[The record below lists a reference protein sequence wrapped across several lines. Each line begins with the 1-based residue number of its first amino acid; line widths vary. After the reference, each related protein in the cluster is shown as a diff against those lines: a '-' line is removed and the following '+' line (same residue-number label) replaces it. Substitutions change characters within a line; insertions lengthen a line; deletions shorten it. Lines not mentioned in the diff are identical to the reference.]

1 MISVQNHLQP
11 LSGNKYLI
19 VIFMAL
25 YLSACSPKVQ
35 TVKKSPAPVEKEKVE
50 EVIKPPKKFKEATIS
65 LLVPFNLQNFRT
77 KPVNKA
83 EIEKHAM
90 AIDFYQ
96 GFKLG
101 IDSAASFGL
110 NFKLLVHDTGENTQ
124 QLDNLFRSNILDG
137 SNLLVGPVFPEGLK
151 YMTAYS
157 KQHHVPMV
165 SPLAASQPAEFANPN
180 LISIVNNIDLH
191 AAKIGDFI
199 TRKYKAQ
206 QATAVLISTKS
217 PNDEVLGKPLR
228 AYFLAQKAQFIP
240 FEEYASVFTMETKM
254 VKNRKY
260 VVMLSSSD
268 FKFVTATLDKLSKMQ
283 KAGFDID
290 LYGHPDWLKQN
301 YNTEKLQALKTIIT
315 SSHKVNYKSAAVID
329 FIKKYRKTYQ
339 FEPGE
344 YAFKGFDIGFY
355 FGREFTRHGDDYLK
369 NITKDKYKGLHNS
382 FSFIRDEQNGYIN
395 TSLNVLQYRNFDLI
409 TIE

>member
-35 TVKKSPAPVEKEKVE
+35 TVNKSTAPEEKEKVE
-50 EVIKPPKKFKEATIS
+50 EVIKPPKKFKEAMVS
-65 LLVPFNLQNFRT
+65 LLVPFNLQDYKA
-77 KPVNKA
+77 KPTTKA

-110 NFKLLVHDTGENTQ
+110 NFKLLVYDTRETTQ
-124 QLDNLFRSNILDG
+124 QLDDLFRSNILTG
-137 SNLLVGPVFPEGLK
+137 SHLLVGPVFPKGLK

-157 KQHHVPMV
+157 KQHNIPIV
-165 SPLAASQPAEFANPN
+165 SPLAASQPSEFANPN

-191 AAKIGDFI
+191 AAKIGDYI
-199 TRKYKAQ
+199 SRKYKSQ
-206 QATAVLISTKS
+206 QAEAVLISTKS
-217 PNDEVLGKPLR
+217 PDDEVLGKPLR
-228 AYFLAQKAQFIP
+228 AYFLAKQEQSIP
-240 FEEYASVFTMETKM
+240 LAEYASVYTMETKV
-254 VKNRKY
+254 VKNKKY

-268 FKFVTATLDKLSKMQ
+268 FKFVTATIDKLSKMK

-290 LYGHPDWLKQN
+290 LFGHPDWLKQN
-301 YNTEKLQALKTIIT
+301 YNTEKLQALNTMIT
-315 SSHKVNYKSAAVID
+315 ASHKVNYRSAAVID
-329 FIKKYRKTYQ
+329 FIKKYRRAYQ

-355 FGREFTRHGDDYLK
+355 FGREFTRHGDDFLK
-369 NITKDKYKGLHNS
+369 NLTKDKYKGLHNS
-382 FSFIRDEQNGYIN
+382 FSFILDEQNGYIN
-395 TSLNVLQYRNFDLI
+395 TNLNLLQYRNFDLI

>member
-1 MISVQNHLQP
+1 
-11 LSGNKYLI
+11 
-19 VIFMAL
+19 L

-35 TVKKSPAPVEKEKVE
+35 TVTKSTTPKEKEAVE

-65 LLVPFNLQNFRT
+65 LLVPFNLQDFYS
-77 KPVNKA
+77 KPATKA

-110 NFKLLVHDTGENTQ
+110 NFKMLVHDTREDTQ
-124 QLDNLFRSNILDG
+124 HLDVLLRSKLLEG
-137 SNLLVGPVFPEGLK
+137 SHLLVGPVFPESMK

-157 KQHHVPMV
+157 KQHEVAIV
-165 SPLAASQPAEFANPN
+165 SPLAASQPSEFNNPN

-191 AAKIGDFI
+191 AARMGDYI
-199 TRKYKAQ
+199 SKKYKSQ
-206 QATAVLISTKS
+206 QTVAVLISTKS

-228 AYFLAQKAQFIP
+228 NYFAEKQGQGIP
-240 FEEYASVFTMETKM
+240 FEEYASVFTMETKAS
-254 VKNRKY
+254 KTKKY
-260 VVMLSSSD
+260 VVLLSSSD
-268 FKFVTATLDKLSKMQ
+268 FKFVSATLDKLSKMK
-283 KAGFDID
+283 KAGYDID

-301 YNTEKLQALKTIIT
+301 YSVDKLQELHTVIT
-315 SSHKVNYKSAAVID
+315 ASYQVNYKSAAVID
-329 FIKKYRKTYQ
+329 FIKKYRAAYQ

-355 FGREFTRHGDDYLK
+355 FGRELARHGQDFLK
-369 NITKDKYKGLHNS
+369 NLPKDKYKGLHNS
-382 FSFIRDEQNGYIN
+382 FSFIKDDDFGYIN
-395 TSLNVLQYRNFDLI
+395 TSLNLLQYRNFDLI